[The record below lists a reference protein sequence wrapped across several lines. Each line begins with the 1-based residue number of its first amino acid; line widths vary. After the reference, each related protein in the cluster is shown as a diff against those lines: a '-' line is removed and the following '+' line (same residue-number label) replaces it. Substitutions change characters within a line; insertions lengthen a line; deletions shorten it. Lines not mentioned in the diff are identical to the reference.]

1 MWCDYIYSYAN
12 FMTNIINMIC
22 LSIFNIT
29 PANSSSDSI
38 NEEVICSNGISNDN
52 SSDDSDGAV
61 TALAVLF
68 SIAVIG
74 LAISIGINTILF
86 LKLIQSRCVV
96 VN

>member
-12 FMTNIINMIC
+12 FMTKIINMIC
-22 LSIFNIT
+22 LSIFNIA

-52 SSDDSDGAV
+52 SSGDSDGAV

-68 SIAVIG
+68 SIAVIV
-74 LAISIGINTILF
+74 LVISAGINITLF
-86 LKLIQSRCVV
+86 VKLKQLRCVV
-96 VN
+96 TN